1 MGDAQVGGDRA
12 ALGKAGDLGG
22 ASPRAWDA
30 LSRWGMAWRVYVALL
45 TATTLGLIILTA
57 LSLGSGPVQPRA
69 VFGWMTLLVTPTLGG
84 VLALLLSRRLS
95 GYLPVAQGLA
105 FGVVNVL
112 VLGAGIIGSVWVQRL
127 LGAGDEADWGYAFLV
142 FLAPPVFLACA
153 VAYPFAMWSATPRGA
168 KVCWSICAAAILM
181 FIAMTALLSR
191 GVFDRPQGVEPVP
204 GSPQSKCWRHDADG
218 KTWEIPC
225 NGAEPYE
232 IGVPG

>member
-1 MGDAQVGGDRA
+1 MGDAQAGDVRI
-12 ALGKAGDLGG
+12 ALGPAGDPGG

-45 TATTLGLIILTA
+45 TATTLGLLILTVM
-57 LSLGSGPVQPRA
+57 SLGSGPVQPRA

-95 GYLPVAQGLA
+95 GFLPVAQGLA
-105 FGVVNVL
+105 FGVVNAL
-112 VLGAGIIGSVWVQRL
+112 ALGAGIIGSVWVQRL
-127 LGAGDEADWGYAFLV
+127 LGAGEEADWGYALLV

-153 VAYPFAMWSATPRGA
+153 VAYPFAIWSATPRGA
-168 KVCWSICAAAILM
+168 KVCWSICAAAILL